1 MVGATALQAND
12 AARATA
18 VLARARLLASK
29 LATFN
34 GEHLFD
40 DAVAAIERA
49 NPENRAILAEA
60 QQTYFT
66 ARRAYGKRE
75 NAAAE
80 SGFRRAAALFT
91 RGGSPL
97 AGVADSLRGEHAV
110 RSEPRTAGAR
120 GTARAAQP
128 HRCRASSRVERIDQL
143 DARGHREQRRRC
155 GDRRARVRC
164 CGGDLSR
171 AGRGARRGLR
181 RRIRGPVARGL
192 GDADA
197 AWSRRIHSLEA
208 SCGGAD
214 GQRCNG
220 ILADAAG
227 QLIALDQAEAALA
240 LTGAMLEERQNDPYA
255 AAMHAVHRARVANR
269 AGNDDAARDA
279 LATARGLAARIPDPA
294 QREGAETQREVEEAA
309 LQRAHDPR
317 AAIASLT
324 RSADFLA
331 AHDVGYLIRT
341 SICNGRGAADGR
353 KRRRRAGRLSRRAP
367 GNRGAEKEVADPGE
381 RLAFLD
387 TGRQALDETIELELA
402 RGDVAA
408 AFRVADARHQL
419 QPASG
424 PRRVTAGTA
433 AIEYAVLPRGVAIF
447 CLTGESIA
455 ARRVDV
461 DRRELDAKLDAFVS
475 AIRRRASIE
484 DVRAIEDTLL
494 IAPVRTQLAMV
505 NELTIVPDRQLYGI
519 PFAALR
525 SGQRPLS
532 RRGFRHPFRAG
543 VSSPPMETMS
553 AFAPALVVGDP
564 PSSRPRLQGSRDEA
578 AQVASLQQGRCSPAI
593 RPASAIDAARQSALI
608 YFAGHARSDSS
619 ASNGALLLAGG
630 PLEESDI
637 ARLRL
642 ERHPL
647 VVLAACGTLRG
658 DPMHVAGMSSL
669 LRASC
674 WPARGRWSARSG
686 RSRTTSPRVSLRLQ
700 ENLRADPRPAR
711 ALRDAQRALLH
722 SSDPRLTHPARLGA
736 CRTARRRS
744 LTRKE
749 PVMPSATALARSR
762 RNRFTVVPDRAG
774 RRLGRHRAAHAVSS
788 GELHWRGDVGER
800 AMNAANVEE
809 HETILVFT
817 QPPASGWTP
826 APFHPKADDPPNLPP
841 RWYVR
846 LDGEKI
852 RFITNSRTKST
863 TRTQRVGLMA
873 TPIET
878 SVDTPRRLTG
888 GLGLPHAGE
897 CCAHPA
903 LRPEY
908 TPATNYRLAA
918 AVIDLSN
925 ASAAGC
931 LAMQGRKD
939 TVINLVNDGTLIVEA
954 ASLRPKKGP
963 LTKTLTFDGSAYLVF
978 ANVPVDATGGK
989 SCGGGNAH
997 YMAYGAMVQSCTD
1010 PIPCPKESVDVAECV
1025 EKPIMIMPTSG
1036 EPPVRIEPP
1045 PLPQMRL
1052 TASVPTTSGRDL
1064 RNPPPVLIVRFHD
1077 AASDTSA
1084 GPALGAGDRVHGRR
1098 APTSGAR

>member
-1 MVGATALQAND
+1 MSDAPHHPEARTMVAFIEGRLDPGELQSVTAHLRGCAECRTVVVETARFEQEEERAQQHESLRRLGLQWWLAAAAVLAVVFYSVTFYRHREPATPITRLIAAAPREHRLIESRLSGFPWARLQAPSRGETAPDPSDLRLAGAAGDVLEKTSGQQEAEARHSAGVAYLLIGRSHEGIVALEQAASRSNDARAWNDLAAARYVEAADEERPSQFVAALADADHALRIDPKLTEARFNRALILERLGVREKARQAWQQFLDLEPESEWSIEAREHLRKLGPQAKTFDPSMLEKPSSALVRAFPEETRRYGEGPILSDWAAALQAND
-12 AARATA
+12 AARAAA
-18 VLARARLLASK
+18 VLARARLLANE
-29 LATFN
+29 LAAFN

-80 SGFRRAAALFT
+80 NGFRRAAALFT

-97 AGVADSLRGEHAV
+97 AGVADSYAASTLFDQNRGSQARDELLALRNRIDAGRHRALSASISWTLAV
-110 RSEPRTAGAR
+110 IANSAGDAATGAR
-120 GTARAAQP
+120 ESDAATSIFHALGETHNEAFVASIAAQ
-128 HRCRASSRVERIDQL
+128 SLEL
-143 DARGHREQRRRC
+143 
-155 GDRRARVRC
+155 
-164 CGGDLSR
+164 
-171 AGRGARRGLR
+171 
-181 RRIRGPVARGL
+181 L

-208 SCGGAD
+208 SCAGAD

-240 LTGAMLEERQNDPYA
+240 LTGAMIEERENDAYA

-269 AGNDDAARDA
+269 ASNDDAARDA
-279 LATARGLAARIPDPA
+279 LATARGLAARISDPA

-309 LQRAHDPR
+309 LQRTHDPR

-331 AHDVGYLIRT
+331 AHDVGYLIPYVHLQRARAFRMAG
-341 SICNGRGAADGR
+341 NDAAALADYRGALQEIEEQKNKITDA
-353 KRRRRAGRLSRRAP
+353 
-367 GNRGAEKEVADPGE
+367 GE

-419 QPASG
+419 QLASG
-424 PRRVTAGTA
+424 TRRLAAGTA

-475 AIRRRASIE
+475 AIRRRAALE
-484 DVRAIEDTLL
+484 EVRAASSAVYALL

-505 NELTIVPDRQLYGI
+505 NELTIVPDRQLFGI
-519 PFAALR
+519 PFAALCDPA
-525 SGQRPLS
+525 SGHYLVEDFDIRFVP
-532 RRGFRHPFRAG
+532 AI
-543 VSSPPMETMS
+543 SSPPMETMS
-553 AFAPALVVGDP
+553 AFVPALVVGDP

-578 AQVASLQQGRCSPAI
+578 AQVASMQHGTLLAGEAATRANFV
-593 RPASAIDAARQSALI
+593 DAARQSALI

-669 LRASC
+669 SRAFLLAGARAVVGTLWEVEDDVASSLFLRF
-674 WPARGRWSARSG
+674 
-686 RSRTTSPRVSLRLQ
+686 Q

-722 SSDPRLTHPARLGA
+722 SSDPRLTHPAA
-736 CRTARRRS
+736 WA
-744 LTRKE
+744 
-749 PVMPSATALARSR
+749 PA
-762 RNRFTVVPDRAG
+762 
-774 RRLGRHRAAHAVSS
+774 
-788 GELHWRGDVGER
+788 EL
-800 AMNAANVEE
+800 
-809 HETILVFT
+809 
-817 QPPASGWTP
+817 
-826 APFHPKADDPPNLPP
+826 
-841 RWYVR
+841 
-846 LDGEKI
+846 LDG
-852 RFITNSRTKST
+852 
-863 TRTQRVGLMA
+863 GL
-873 TPIET
+873 
-878 SVDTPRRLTG
+878 
-888 GLGLPHAGE
+888 
-897 CCAHPA
+897 
-903 LRPEY
+903 
-908 TPATNYRLAA
+908 
-918 AVIDLSN
+918 
-925 ASAAGC
+925 
-931 LAMQGRKD
+931 
-939 TVINLVNDGTLIVEA
+939 
-954 ASLRPKKGP
+954 
-963 LTKTLTFDGSAYLVF
+963 
-978 ANVPVDATGGK
+978 
-989 SCGGGNAH
+989 
-997 YMAYGAMVQSCTD
+997 
-1010 PIPCPKESVDVAECV
+1010 
-1025 EKPIMIMPTSG
+1025 
-1036 EPPVRIEPP
+1036 
-1045 PLPQMRL
+1045 
-1052 TASVPTTSGRDL
+1052 
-1064 RNPPPVLIVRFHD
+1064 
-1077 AASDTSA
+1077 
-1084 GPALGAGDRVHGRR
+1084 
-1098 APTSGAR
+1098 